1 MQLSGRIGGIMQ
13 RFSFI
18 SELYWM
24 PVIFHR
30 PLLHFQLTNTLIYT
44 LTHGHT
50 NIYTIIN
57 FNHIPRV
64 ISWISLSW
72 TLTGYAHHI
81 WHVLLMRSCVS
92 MYNMSH
98 ANINLLKSSRYD
110 WFVHGIFIIW
120 TVITMHGRILKVPV
134 KRSITG
140 NKNAKF

>member
-1 MQLSGRIGGIMQ
+1 MGSCK
-13 RFSFI
+13 RFHLFQNCIECRWFSI
-18 SELYWM
+18 DLYY
-24 PVIFHR
+24 IFSSQIHSYV
-30 PLLHFQLTNTLIYT
+30 HT

-50 NIYTIIN
+50 NIHTIIN